1 MIKETNKNKRIN
13 YLTQDN
19 INAYT
24 SGWSSNESTPKLVQ
38 IVYAYLYINN
48 VNSSIKDMI
57 FMVSRYIL
65 KLYIRAIR

>member
-1 MIKETNKNKRIN
+1 MIKETNKNKRTN

>member
-1 MIKETNKNKRIN
+1 MIKETNKNKRTN

-24 SGWSSNESTPKLVQ
+24 SGWSSNESTPELVQ

-48 VNSSIKDMI
+48 FNSIKDMI

-65 KLYIRAIR
+65 ILYIRAIR